1 MFKKILIF
9 VLVLGLVGCGSFGKK
24 TSTVARKSAASSVD
38 SYQKSTYDVNAAKK
52 LKFAYTTS
60 VDLQSNDF
68 NDAKNKIED
77 RIKLINGYISEETDS
92 RMIVRI
98 PSPELDNFLTFLE
111 DKVGNIKN
119 KKTIANVINELDNEI
134 DEKLKNL
141 RETRDRYMVMLDKTT
156 KLSDVISLEKQ
167 LEKINSQIMD
177 LELQLKR
184 ADQNVQYAEITI
196 NLKQY
201 VTKVGIALR
210 AALWGAIILLMVL

>member
-38 SYQKSTYDVNAAKK
+38 SYKKSTYDVNAAKK

-77 RIKLINGYISEETDS
+77 RIKLANGYISEETDS